1 MGKNREHNAKVLE
14 NYKIDLSSEN
24 KRKANNIINMYKDGI
39 INTYRQAENLINK
52 LSSRGK
58 GQQKAA
64 EKTKQI
70 KASKIISSIVRRSF
84 DKPLSYSFLTLNTR
98 ERNFK
103 EIQPDVLPSVLK
115 EASAML
121 ETKKSMKLSM
131 IIHFDVYRELAISRN
146 KKDSKDYI
154 KKITKTL
161 VYPSR
166 LVVEKN
172 DDGSDSFLEVK
183 NLTHIQHQLRK
194 LYKAI

>member
-1 MGKNREHNAKVLE
+1 MGKNREHNAKVLL
-14 NYKIDLSSEN
+14 NSMVALSSEN
-24 KRKANNIINMYKDGI
+24 KRKANNIINMYKHGI
-39 INTYRQAENLINK
+39 INTYRKAENLINK

-84 DKPLSYSFLTLNTR
+84 DKPLSYSFLTLNTG

-146 KKDSKDYI
+146 KKDNKDYI
-154 KKITKTL
+154 KKIAKTL